1 MIINGKQLADWHIS
15 EMKEQITSSEN
26 RSAPRLVVVLVGD
39 RADSASY
46 VKMKQQTA
54 ATIGITVDVM
64 RFDSHVTQDTLKLAI
79 QRTALRLVECDGM
92 IIQLPLP
99 PHLNAKELIELIPP
113 YLDVD
118 GLTDANLGFLT
129 TGRSLSQM
137 DRLQDLRHVPCTPA
151 AVLDIISSVTAN
163 TTNSDNNQATL
174 EGKHVVLI
182 GCGELVGKPLAI
194 QLINRHATV
203 TCCNK
208 HTHNISELTRQG
220 DIVVAAAG
228 VPRLVQRDWIKPGAI
243 VIDVGITSVVDETG
257 KRKLFGDVDFDNVK
271 EVASAVTP
279 VPGGVG
285 PMTVVMLMRA
295 VMKTWLAKQD
305 FYL

>member
-1 MIINGKQLADWHIS
+1 MIINGKQLADWHIF
-15 EMKEQITSSEN
+15 EMKEQIVAATN
-26 RSAPRLVVVLVGD
+26 CSAPRLIVVLVGD

-64 RFDSHVTQDTLKLAI
+64 RFDSDVTQDMLMLAI
-79 QRTALRLVECDGM
+79 KRTAFGSDCDGM

-118 GLTDANLGFLT
+118 GLTDANLGCLT
-129 TGRSLSQM
+129 TGRSTTQIE
-137 DRLQDLRHVPCTPA
+137 RLKDLRHVPCTPA
-151 AVLDIISSVTAN
+151 AVLDIISSVN
-163 TTNSDNNQATL
+163 VNDQATL

-194 QLINRHATV
+194 QLINRNATV

-228 VPRLVQRDWIKPGAI
+228 VPRLVKRDWIKPGAI
-243 VIDVGITSVVDETG
+243 VIDVGITSVVDEETG

-295 VMKTWLAKQD
+295 VMKTWLAKRT
-305 FYL
+305 FSI